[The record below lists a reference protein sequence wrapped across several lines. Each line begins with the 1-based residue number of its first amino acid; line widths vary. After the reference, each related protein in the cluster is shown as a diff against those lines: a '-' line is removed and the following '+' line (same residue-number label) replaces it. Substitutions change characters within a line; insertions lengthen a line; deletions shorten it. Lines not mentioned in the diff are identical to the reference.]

1 MGFNSVVPDA
11 EVNGINAASL
21 NHNECSAEWLLLLPV
36 RCHCRAAA
44 AVCSA
49 LLKEGSRFHFSNS
62 ESVYDFILLPF
73 FCKTSLSPFA
83 NPKC

>member
-11 EVNGINAASL
+11 EVDGINTASL
-21 NHNECSAEWLLLLPV
+21 NHNECSAEWLLPLPV

-62 ESVYDFILLPF
+62 ESVYDCILLPF
-73 FCKTSLSPFA
+73 FC
-83 NPKC
+83 N

>member
-36 RCHCRAAA
+36 RCHGRAAA

-62 ESVYDFILLPF
+62 EISLRLYL
-73 FCKTSLSPFA
+73 FCCK
-83 NPKC
+83 